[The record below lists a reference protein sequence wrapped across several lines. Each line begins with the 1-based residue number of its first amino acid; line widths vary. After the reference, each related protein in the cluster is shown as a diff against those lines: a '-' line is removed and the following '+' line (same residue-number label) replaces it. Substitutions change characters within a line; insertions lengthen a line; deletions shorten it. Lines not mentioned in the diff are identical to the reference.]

1 MDTYP
6 SYLFKLRISS
16 ILNAFLWSTFLDP
29 PQTQL
34 SYKTYRAILRH
45 IFIPDTLKAWFTHVH
60 INVYAQ
66 FLLGG
71 AISRFKTLPWI
82 LIILSRLR
90 IPKSTLVSLGGG
102 IRLPAMLSFQM
113 PEVQGYSWQEPL
125 YLRRLGRVIS
135 SSLTVRQ
142 TCQHCL

>member
-6 SYLFKLRISS
+6 FYLFKLRISS

-34 SYKTYRAILRH
+34 SYKIYRAILRH
-45 IFIPDTLKAWFTHVH
+45 IFISDTLKAWFTHVH

-71 AISRFKTLPWI
+71 GAISKFKPLP
-82 LIILSRLR
+82 
-90 IPKSTLVSLGGG
+90 
-102 IRLPAMLSFQM
+102 
-113 PEVQGYSWQEPL
+113 
-125 YLRRLGRVIS
+125 
-135 SSLTVRQ
+135 
-142 TCQHCL
+142 